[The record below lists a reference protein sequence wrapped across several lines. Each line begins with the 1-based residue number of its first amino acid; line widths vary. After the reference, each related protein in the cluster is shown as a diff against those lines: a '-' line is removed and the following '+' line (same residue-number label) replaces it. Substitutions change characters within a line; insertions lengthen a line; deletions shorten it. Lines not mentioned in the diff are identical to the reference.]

1 MYPAIEPLYTY
12 TNLPQLYDLIV
23 ETPSPDL
30 PVKYG
35 KILNPIYRKMMKKNA
50 HQRPTASE
58 LLQEEV
64 FVDLMKE
71 YIKKKKIDSLDLK
84 YLVPKKL
91 NIHRIKKK
99 KEITGIKLP
108 PISPNM
114 LTVKNNLKTSKTSK
128 TPTSSRTSLEKA

>member
-1 MYPAIEPLYTY
+1 MASLKPLYTY

-23 ETPSPDL
+23 EVPSPDL
-30 PVKYG
+30 PTKYS
-35 KILNPIYRKMMKKNA
+35 KILNPIYRKMMKKNS

-64 FVDLMKE
+64 FMDLMKE

-91 NIHRIKKK
+91 NVHRTRKK
-99 KEITGIKLP
+99 KEPSKIKLP
-108 PISPNM
+108 PISPNQ
-114 LTVKNNLKTSKTSK
+114 LTVKK
-128 TPTSSRTSLEKA
+128 